1 MPEEKKKISFGF
13 YAFWAASM
21 IGIVLISLLF
31 FYLGM
36 QSLESNK
43 MNDALLNILMGIA
56 GIGIAAKV
64 AYDMAKARL
73 AFQEEKQEVLTELHC
88 PKCGR
93 KMLRPFK
100 EGDYV
105 GKIAQDKC
113 PLCSTQMVI
122 VSIFAK
128 APKQKKKSLL
138 ASSGEKS

>member
-1 MPEEKKKISFGF
+1 MSEDKKRISFGF

-21 IGIVLISLLF
+21 VGIVLISLLF
-31 FYLGM
+31 FYLGI
-36 QSLESNK
+36 QSLESND
-43 MNDALLNILMGIA
+43 MNNALLNILMGIA
-56 GIGIAAKV
+56 GIGIAIKV

-73 AFQEEKQEVLTELHC
+73 AFQEEKQDVLTELHC

-105 GKIAQDKC
+105 GKVAQDKC
-113 PLCSTQMVI
+113 PQCGTSMVI

-128 APKQKKKSLL
+128 VPKQKKKFFF
-138 ASSGEKS
+138 APSGERT